1 MGYEYI
7 IEYKKG
13 VDNQA
18 TDSLSRVIE
27 FQLMSISTPRVDWWQ
42 QLQTEVANYP
52 FFESLGK
59 GTNPTNM
66 FSYRDGVWFDRGKI
80 YLSPASSLLQD
91 VMKDFHSSPTQ
102 IWFNATDRV
111 TSTLVYSWKG
121 LD

>member
-42 QLQTEVANYP
+42 QLQTKVVNDP

-102 IWFNATDRV
+102 I
-111 TSTLVYSWKG
+111 
-121 LD
+121 